1 MKNGKIIFLNGTS
14 SSGKTTI
21 AKELQQILEEPYLLV
36 SIDNFI
42 SMLSQKYLNG
52 EDPETLKKTIL
63 KIISGMHHSISAL
76 ASSGNNII
84 VDHVLQERQW
94 LKECVNVLSDFQ
106 VLFVG
111 VRCPLEGL
119 ELRESNRG
127 NRKKG
132 MARFQYDIVHSHNI
146 YDIEVNT
153 SKHKPLEC
161 AMQIKNVLKE
171 KYACKAFTTL
181 EDKENKWI

>member
-42 SMLSQKYLNG
+42 SMLPQKYLNG
-52 EDPETLKKTIL
+52 EDPKTLNKAIL
-63 KIISGMHHSISAL
+63 NIIPGMHHSISAL

-94 LKECVNVLSDFQ
+94 LKECVNALSDFQ

-111 VRCPLEGL
+111 VRCPLEEL
-119 ELRESNRG
+119 EQREHKRG

-132 MARFQYDIVHSHNI
+132 MARFQYDLVHSHNI
-146 YDIEVNT
+146 YDIEVDT
-153 SKHKPLEC
+153 SKYKPLKC
-161 AMQIKNVLKE
+161 AMQIKDILKE
-171 KYACKAFTTL
+171 KYACKAFKKL
-181 EDKENKWI
+181 EEME

>member
-1 MKNGKIIFLNGTS
+1 MKKNGKVIFLNGTS
-14 SSGKTTI
+14 SSGKTSI

-42 SMLSQKYLNG
+42 SMLPQKYLDG
-52 EDPETLKKTIL
+52 ENPKTLGKAIL
-63 KIISGMHHSISAL
+63 KIIPGMHRSISAL

-84 VDHVLQERQW
+84 VDHVLEQKEW

-111 VRCPLEGL
+111 VRCPLEEL
-119 ELRESNRG
+119 EQRERKRG

-132 MARFQYDIVHSHNI
+132 MARFQYDLVHSHNI
-146 YDIEVNT
+146 YDIEVDT
-153 SKHKPLEC
+153 FKYKPLEC
-161 AMQIKNVLKE
+161 AMQIKDVLKE
-171 KYACKAFTTL
+171 KNACKAFKTL
-181 EDKENKWI
+181 EKKLI